1 MGGERIMLDILMRAG
16 SFVAVIL
23 LGYFLKK
30 IGFFKQEDFTILS
43 RITIR
48 ITLPAAIITS
58 FAGKQIDMALLSL
71 VLLAIGCGLLYMAM
85 GFFLNRKKSREER
98 AFAILNLPGYNIGTF
113 VIPFA
118 QSFLGPMG
126 VVATSL
132 FDTGNA
138 VICLGGAFSVASMVK
153 DGSGFSVKRIGKAL
167 VRSVPFVTYVLMLL
181 LNLVHLPVPGFV
193 LSCAGIIA
201 NANAFMAMLMIGVG
215 FKLEGD
221 RSQIRTIVRML
232 SIRYGVATVLALIFY
247 FVLPF
252 ELEIRQALVIL
263 AFSPIGSAV
272 PGFTGEMKGD
282 VGLSSALNSL
292 AIVISIVITVILLS
306 AML

>member
-1 MGGERIMLDILMRAG
+1 MLDILMRAG
-16 SFVAVIL
+16 SFVAIIL

-30 IGFFKQEDFTILS
+30 IGFFRDEDFTILS

-58 FAGKQIDMALLSL
+58 FAGKQIDPSLLSL
-71 VLLAIGCGLLYMAM
+71 TLMSIGCGLLYASI
-85 GFFLNRKKSREER
+85 GFLINRKNTKEQQ
-98 AFAILNLPGYNIGTF
+98 AFEMLNLPGYNIGTF

-132 FDTGNA
+132 FDTGNS
-138 VICLGGAFSVASMVK
+138 VICLGGVFSLASMVK
-153 DGSGFSVKRIGKAL
+153 DGGSFSLKRIGKSL
-167 VRSVPFVTYVLMLL
+167 VKSVPFVCYVLMLL
-181 LNLVHLPVPGFV
+181 MNLTKIPVPDFV
-193 LSCAGIIA
+193 MSCAGIIG

-215 FKLEGD
+215 FKLKGD
-221 RSQIRTIVRML
+221 RTQIKTIVRL
-232 SIRYGVATVLALIFY
+232 LGIRYGVAAILACIFY

-263 AFSPIGSAV
+263 AVSPIGSAV

-292 AIVISIVITVILLS
+292 SIVISITITVILLS
-306 AML
+306 VML

>member
-1 MGGERIMLDILMRAG
+1 MLDILIRAG
-16 SFVAVIL
+16 SFVSIIL

-48 ITLPAAIITS
+48 ITLPATIITS

>member
-1 MGGERIMLDILMRAG
+1 MLDILMRAG

-232 SIRYGVATVLALIFY
+232 SIRYGVAAVLALIFY

>member
-1 MGGERIMLDILMRAG
+1 MLDILIRAG

-232 SIRYGVATVLALIFY
+232 SIRYGVAAVLALIFY

-292 AIVISIVITVILLS
+292 AIVISIIITVILLS

>member
-1 MGGERIMLDILMRAG
+1 MLDILIRAG
-16 SFVAVIL
+16 SFVSIIL

>member
-1 MGGERIMLDILMRAG
+1 MLDILIRAG

-85 GFFLNRKKSREER
+85 GFFLNRKKTREER

-167 VRSVPFVTYVLMLL
+167 ARSVPFVTYVLMLL

-292 AIVISIVITVILLS
+292 AIVISIIITVILLS

>member
-1 MGGERIMLDILMRAG
+1 MLDILMRAG

-85 GFFLNRKKSREER
+85 GFFLNRKKTREER

-232 SIRYGVATVLALIFY
+232 SIRYGVAAVLALIFY

-292 AIVISIVITVILLS
+292 AIVISIIITVILLS

>member
-1 MGGERIMLDILMRAG
+1 MLDILIRAG

-85 GFFLNRKKSREER
+85 GFFLNRKKTREER

-167 VRSVPFVTYVLMLL
+167 ARSVPFVTYVLMLL

-232 SIRYGVATVLALIFY
+232 SIRYGVAMVLALIFY

-292 AIVISIVITVILLS
+292 AIVISIIITVILLS